1 MLSSTFFHWQKRVN
15 LSLEEKSKMSTC
27 DVSYHPPL
35 KKNKRKR
42 NKNKTH
48 LVWLPLNELLEDVSS
63 QAVTDLHDVWLKTHT
78 HTHSLQQ
85 MCGQKCFAGVCEL
98 FSWVGRTA
106 CSHTVSEPQ
115 PCLPGLYLWAN
126 LFHRNSHWTFTSCL
140 WLKESLSCLCSCNT
154 EVLYY
159 CCTYNPRT
167 EKI

>member
-1 MLSSTFFHWQKRVN
+1 MITSQWTSGRCFLSSCHRSPRCMAK
-15 LSLEEKSKMSTC
+15 
-27 DVSYHPPL
+27 D
-35 KKNKRKR
+35 
-42 NKNKTH
+42 
-48 LVWLPLNELLEDVSS
+48 
-63 QAVTDLHDVWLKTHT
+63 T

-106 CSHTVSEPQ
+106 YSHTVSEPQ

-126 LFHRNSHWTFTSCL
+126 LFHRNAHWTFTSCL

-167 EKI
+167 EENIEEILTSWCNILESLGIILYPQNKPCCSLKEEVAD